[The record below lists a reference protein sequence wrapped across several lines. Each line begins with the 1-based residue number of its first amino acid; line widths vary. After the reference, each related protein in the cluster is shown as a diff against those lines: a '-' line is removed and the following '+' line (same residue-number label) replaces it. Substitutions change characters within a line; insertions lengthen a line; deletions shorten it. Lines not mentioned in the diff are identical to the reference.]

1 MTPLISRASLTRLM
15 RDAAQSRD
23 AEICGVMRGRGRD
36 VRQLLPAA
44 NVAEHPQRRF
54 EIDPAVL
61 LRCHRLARRPGGMEI
76 LGYYHSH
83 PGGDPV
89 PSQTDAAMA
98 QPDGKLWLI
107 VTGAEARMWRAGPQ
121 GSMYQ
126 RFDPVAFD
134 MVAGKRVVTIP
145 SAVLRPG
152 DAQCWSAELEYFRD

>member
-1 MTPLISRASLTRLM
+1 
-15 RDAAQSRD
+15 
-23 AEICGVMRGRGRD
+23 MRGNGFRI
-36 VRQLLPAA
+36 RQLLSSH
-44 NVAEHPQRRF
+44 NVAEDPQRRF

-61 LRCHRLARRPGGMEI
+61 LRCHRLARRPSGLDI

-83 PGGDPV
+83 PGGSPV
-89 PSQTDAAMA
+89 PSRTDADMA

-107 VTGAEARMWRAGPQ
+107 VTRTEARMWRAVAQ

-134 MVAGKRVVTIP
+134 MVAGKRVITTP
-145 SAVLRPG
+145 AAVLRPG